1 MEKILINPEGL
12 AKPSGYSYA
21 VLARGG
27 SLLFIAGQVGWD
39 AERRFVGNNIEQQF
53 DKALENM
60 RRVVEAAGGSLTDLV
75 KLNIYVIDKR
85 AYFAASE
92 KIGAIYRKY
101 FGKYYPAMTLVEVK
115 SLADDGA
122 LLEIEGIAMIA
133 GKDPGRSG

>member
-1 MEKILINPEGL
+1 MGKTLINPEDL
-12 AKPSGYSYA
+12 ARPSGYAYA

-39 AERRFVGNNIEQQF
+39 AEKRFAGNSIEQQF

-60 RRVVEAAGGSLTDLV
+60 KRVVEQAGGSMTDLV
-75 KLNIYVIDKR
+75 KLNIYVTDKR
-85 AYFAASE
+85 AYFAASRE
-92 KIGAIYRKY
+92 IGAIYRKY

-122 LLEIEGIAMIA
+122 LLEIEGQARI
-133 GKDPGRSG
+133 GRAHV